1 MSMKPVTEDMLAAW
15 SEKYAKSEARRVSE
29 LAFSKSEIN
38 AVSFSAKENFL
49 MKQKFSVEVKT
60 LPATNQERSG
70 RCWLFAA
77 TNVLR
82 ERVAQKLEL
91 DNFELSQSYLA
102 FWDKFERANLMLEN
116 IIATAALPTDDRNV
130 QFILQTGVH
139 DGGQW
144 EMFANIVRKYGVVP
158 KDNYSETYQSSH
170 TQQLNAQLN
179 RALKAEAV
187 RLREMIAAGA
197 AENEVQNEKNRT
209 LGKVY
214 AFLCTCYTEPPKTFD
229 FTYVDKN
236 RAYHTE
242 RNMTPLAFAE
252 KYVGDLLE
260 KSVSIINSPT
270 SDKPYHKTFTVRYL
284 GNIVGG
290 KPVVH
295 LNLPMDEFKDAVIRQ
310 LKDGKIVWFGS
321 DVGKFGD
328 REKGVWDD
336 KSYDFEA
343 TTGLDLAISKEN
355 ALGYW
360 FSSMNHAMCLTGVDI
375 VDGKPTKWKIE
386 NSWGGDKGEKGYY
399 ICSDSWFD
407 EYVYQAAVERE
418 YLGSLADCYP
428 GEPKMMEAWD
438 PMGTLA
444 E

>member
-1 MSMKPVTEDMLAAW
+1 MSMTPVTEDMLAAW
-15 SEKYAKSEARRVSE
+15 SRDYAGSAARRVAT
-29 LAFSKSEIN
+29 LAFSKNEIN
-38 AVSFSAKENFL
+38 AVSFDAKENFR
-49 MKQKFSVEVKT
+49 MKQKFSVEVRT
-60 LPATNQERSG
+60 LPCTNQEKSG

-82 ERVAQKLEL
+82 ERVAQKLGL

-102 FWDKFERANLMLEN
+102 FWDKFERANYMLEN
-116 IIATAALPTDDRNV
+116 IIATADKPTDDRNV
-130 QFILQTGVH
+130 RFILQTGVH

-144 EMFANIVRKYGVVP
+144 EMFANVVRKYGVVP
-158 KDNYSETYQSSH
+158 KDNYSETFQSSH

-179 RALKAEAV
+179 RALKAESV
-187 RLREMIAAGA
+187 RLRALVRSGA
-197 AENEVQNEKNRT
+197 PEDEITAEKNRA

-214 AFLCTCYTEPPKTFD
+214 SFLCSCYTEPPKSFD
-229 FTYVDKN
+229 FVYVDKD
-236 RAYHTE
+236 RVYHAE
-242 RNMTPLAFAE
+242 RGMTPLGFAE
-252 KYVGDLLE
+252 KYVAEVLE
-260 KSVSIINSPT
+260 NSVSIVNSPT
-270 SDKPYHKTFTVRYL
+270 PDKPYHSTFTVRYL
-284 GNIVGG
+284 GNVVGG
-290 KPVVH
+290 RPVVH
-295 LNLPMDEFKDAVIRQ
+295 LNLPMDEFKAAVIRQ
-310 LKDGKIVWFGS
+310 LMDGKIVWFGS

-328 REKGVWDD
+328 RERGVWDD
-336 KSYDFEA
+336 RSYDFEA
-343 TTGLDLAISKEN
+343 TTGLDLAISKQD
-355 ALGYW
+355 ALTCW

-399 ICSDSWFD
+399 VCSDSWFD

-418 YLGSLADCYP
+418 YLGALADNYP